1 MGDAALQP
9 RPDLPR
15 RIALL
20 GFHLESNAFA
30 PVSGAD
36 AFRSLCYMEG
46 EAILADAARDHPSGP
61 AEIPAFIR
69 DMNASGMD
77 WVPVPV
83 VVAAAEPGGPC
94 EHGFFGEALRD
105 MRRCLAAALPLDGVY
120 ISNHGGMVST
130 MTHDPD
136 GLLYRMVRDVVGP
149 GVPVIATVDLHANI
163 SEMMVQSV
171 DMIVSY
177 RTNPHVDQEARAEEA
192 AGHMRAMFGGV
203 RPVSAFIRLPITAPT
218 VSMLTAEGPYADLI
232 DHGQAAAAKN
242 RAILN
247 VSVIGGFVFCDAP
260 KCGLSVIVTTADDAD
275 AARRLAADIAARAW
289 ADRHRFTARLT
300 PLDEAVAKAASVAT
314 DAARPAIILADVA
327 DNPGGGGGGNT
338 TWILK
343 ALLDRRVGDVLMGV
357 FNDPALAEAAHEAGA
372 GATFDAVFNQAGETE
387 FAKRLEASA
396 TVLGLSGG
404 EVVGRRGIWAGRS
417 ISIGPS
423 VLLALDGIRV
433 VVGSLRKQCADPV
446 FFEMFGLDLARART
460 VVVKSRGH
468 FRAGF
473 DEYFAPD
480 QVMEVDTPGLTS
492 PVLSRFSFSGLPR
505 PVFPLDADAT
515 WAGPAWEG
523 TPAP

>member
-1 MGDAALQP
+1 MAKTASHP

-36 AFRSLCYMEG
+36 AFRSLCYLEG
-46 EAILADAARDHPSGP
+46 EAITADAALDNPHLP

-94 EHGFFGEALRD
+94 DHGFFGETLRD
-105 MRRCLAAALPLDGVY
+105 MRRTLTAAMPLDGVY

-130 MTHDPD
+130 LTHDPD

-163 SEMMVQSV
+163 SEMMADSV
-171 DMIVSY
+171 DMIVAY

-192 AGHMRAMFGGV
+192 AGHMRAMFSGL

-218 VSMLTAEGPYADLI
+218 VSLLTAQGPYADLI
-232 DHGQAAAAKN
+232 DYGQAAAAKN
-242 RAILN
+242 SAILN

-260 KCGLSVIVTTADDAD
+260 KCGLSVIVSANHID

-289 ADRHRFTARLT
+289 ADRHRFTAALM
-300 PLDEAVAKAASVAT
+300 PLNQAVAMAADVAAH
-314 DAARPAIILADVA
+314 AAHPAIILADVA

-338 TWILK
+338 TWILE
-343 ALLDRRVGDVLMGV
+343 ALYEKGVGDVLMGV
-357 FNDPALAEAAHEAGA
+357 FIDSALAEAAHQAGA
-372 GATFDAVFNQAGETE
+372 GATFDAVFNGAEETE

-396 TVLGLSGG
+396 TVLGLSDGRC
-404 EVVGRRGIWAGRS
+404 VGRRGIWAGRS

-423 VLLALDGIRV
+423 ALLALDGIRV

-446 FFEMFGLDLARART
+446 FFEMFGLDLAQART

-473 DEYFAPD
+473 DEYFTPE
-480 QVMEVDTPGLTS
+480 QVVEVDAPGLTS
-492 PVLSRFSFSGLPR
+492 PVLSHFAFTGLPR
-505 PVFPLDADAT
+505 PVFPLDADT
-515 WAGPAWEG
+515 EWTGPDWTVAP
-523 TPAP
+523 TP